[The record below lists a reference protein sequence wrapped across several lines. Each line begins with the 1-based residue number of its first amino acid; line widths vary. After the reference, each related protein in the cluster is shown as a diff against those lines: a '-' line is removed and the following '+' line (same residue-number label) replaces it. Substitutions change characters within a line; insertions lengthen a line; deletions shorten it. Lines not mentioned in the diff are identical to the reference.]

1 MQPRVRGKCHGDVFS
16 RQRTGWCWRKEG
28 VWGWFRRGVQ
38 DCEARGGTEK
48 QQPTLTGDQ
57 HPGACLLPKT
67 ALCHRLILTDTAPV
81 VAIPAVAWRVPALP
95 RGCPQG
101 IPGVLSRVYPG
112 GIPELS
118 RLYPGMSR
126 HCADHASMAPPG
138 AAAGRGG
145 LAGRLSRVI

>member
-1 MQPRVRGKCHGDVFS
+1 MVLEKGGCLGVVQEGCAGLRGPGRMCL
-16 RQRTGWCWRKEG
+16 C
-28 VWGWFRRGVQ
+28 
-38 DCEARGGTEK
+38 GTEK